1 MVSSGAVLSLFAQLN
16 LIPMPRDMKVS
27 EGECRTSVAPK
38 VEAVAAIPPE
48 GYELSITPD
57 GVTIRHSDDAGLFY
71 ARMTL
76 KQLREGAPLGRE
88 GEVQGVPVPGDQGL
102 AQVQVA
108 RRPSRRGAAF
118 LRQICGKTHSGG
130 DVLVQAE
137 CVSLASYG

>member
-38 VEAVAAIPPE
+38 AEIVATIPPE

-71 ARMTL
+71 AQMTL
-76 KQLREGAPLGRE
+76 RELRSPGTATLTELEWKMWPRGLALAEILWMNLDPSKRDLAEFSARAAEHRRRLIRKHVNCAPL
-88 GEVQGVPVPGDQGL
+88 
-102 AQVQVA
+102 
-108 RRPSRRGAAF
+108 
-118 LRQICGKTHSGG
+118 K
-130 DVLVQAE
+130 
-137 CVSLASYG
+137 